1 MMFVQSG
8 VAFVAMH
15 AIIGCGLATFVC
27 CQVWCSQQFSKN
39 VVGTA
44 NATAAGWG
52 NLGGGV
58 TNALTPVIF
67 NIMMAMTSKNIN
79 LSWRLTFLVPLAMHV
94 ISAVICLTG
103 RDLPDGQYKE
113 LEQSGAKQKSDPMIV
128 IKTGFSNINAWLLT
142 ITYGMCF
149 GIELTMNSIAAGYF
163 YEYHGLSPLQAGLF
177 ASFFGLMN
185 ICCRTI
191 GGWLSD
197 VTNAKYGVRGRL
209 WACWSIQTLEG
220 FICVIMGALTM
231 NMASPYENV
240 GNKIT
245 GHTLIGDTWKPMPS
259 WSEGAEID
267 MCDSLIVV
275 TSAELRASLG
285 TDQAQIM
292 VLTPTDE
299 FVPGG
304 SACISNQAMSGAAL
318 AVMICFSA
326 LVQAAEGLHYGIVP
340 YVSRPALGV
349 VSGMV
354 GAGGNAGCVVSLRI
368 FFFGAF
374 RTDVGIF
381 NLGWFIIGLTA
392 LMFFVYLPE
401 HGSMFTR
408 AGALG
413 SYDPQIIKPPA
424 DYRGAD
430 QMDYAAAGV
439 EIKNDNK
446 QAEQA

>member
-1 MMFVQSG
+1 VLPS
-8 VAFVAMH
+8 
-15 AIIGCGLATFVC
+15 LTR
-27 CQVWCSQQFSKN
+27 SQ
-39 VVGTA
+39 
-44 NATAAGWG
+44 
-52 NLGGGV
+52 
-58 TNALTPVIF
+58 
-67 NIMMAMTSKNIN
+67 
-79 LSWRLTFLVPLAMHV
+79 
-94 ISAVICLTG
+94 
-103 RDLPDGQYKE
+103 
-113 LEQSGAKQKSDPMIV
+113 
-128 IKTGFSNINAWLLT
+128 
-142 ITYGMCF
+142 
-149 GIELTMNSIAAGYF
+149 
-163 YEYHGLSPLQAGLF
+163 
-177 ASFFGLMN
+177 
-185 ICCRTI
+185 
-191 GGWLSD
+191 
-197 VTNAKYGVRGRL
+197 
-209 WACWSIQTLEG
+209 G

-231 NMASPYENV
+231 NMSSPYENV

-245 GHTLIGDTWKPMPS
+245 GHTLVGNTWKPMPS
-259 WSEGAEID
+259 WAEGAEID

-275 TSAELRASLG
+275 TSQELRAELG
-285 TDQAQIM
+285 TNEPQIM
-292 VLTPTDE
+292 VLTPPDNL
-299 FVPGG
+299 VPGG
-304 SACISNQAMSGAAL
+304 SSCISNQAMSGAAL

-374 RTDVGIF
+374 RTDIGIF

-430 QMDYAAAGV
+430 SMDYAAAGV
-439 EIKNDNK
+439 EIKNDK
-446 QAEQA
+446 PAAVEQA